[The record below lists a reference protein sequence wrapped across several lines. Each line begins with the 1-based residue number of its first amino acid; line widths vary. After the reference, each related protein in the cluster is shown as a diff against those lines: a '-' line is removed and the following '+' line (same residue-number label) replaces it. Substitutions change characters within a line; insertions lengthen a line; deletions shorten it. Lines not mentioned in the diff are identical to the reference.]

1 MVSLIYLR
9 KLTPIMIKF
18 FDHLKSEV
26 FLSMATHSINEL
38 NGQQGGWL
46 KEIKGQIHPQ
56 QFGRIGFLREEGGE
70 RRERER
76 EERACLDTQV

>member
-1 MVSLIYLR
+1 
-9 KLTPIMIKF
+9 MIKF
-18 FDHLKSEV
+18 FYHLKSEV
-26 FLSMATHSINEL
+26 FFSMATHSINEL

-76 EERACLDTQV
+76 EKGKRERAQTHRYKQKDPLS